1 MTKRFLL
8 AIIILLGTLSSKSQV
23 KIQFSRLTDE
33 NFIESSLLS
42 ELKFTELQLE
52 KTGMIAPDME
62 LKYEDNNYF
71 ILDNRFTQCV
81 YRFDEEGA
89 LQNTICEK
97 IFGDTINKMVLK
109 NPVKFSVNP
118 FLKQVEIYNF
128 ESSNVQRFSY
138 DGNYRDKIK
147 FTINPSDFIRDKDG
161 NYFIYTG
168 WNNKESQFRLL
179 QTDYN
184 GNVTDRKMR
193 LVSKCTPTEGM
204 SFYNAQNGICMWELL
219 GNSTYMIKK
228 GNVTE
233 SFNFDFGTKSLLPNY
248 HELEASESYQL
259 INHTGYY
266 TIKKY
271 LENDN
276 FSYFFMNF
284 TSSEDKQMI
293 HVIYDKK
300 TKKTYKLLENAK
312 IAAFEKAQ
320 ALTENNELV
329 FLVSHRKFR
338 QIFNSEDQTSSPV
351 FSEFAEA
358 ISSLRNTVVLRIKL
372 QSIENQENESS
383 KEQVP
388 ENND

>member
-179 QTDYN
+179 QTDNN

-276 FSYFFMNF
+276 FAYFFMNF

>member
-276 FSYFFMNF
+276 FAYFFMNF

-293 HVIYDKK
+293 HIIYDKK

-338 QIFNSEDQTSSPV
+338 QIFNSEDQTIAPV

>member
-276 FSYFFMNF
+276 FAYFFMNF

-329 FLVSHRKFR
+329 FLVSPRKFR

>member
-276 FSYFFMNF
+276 FAYFFMNF

-329 FLVSHRKFR
+329 FLVSPRKFR
-338 QIFNSEDQTSSPV
+338 QIFNSEDQTIAPV
-351 FSEFAEA
+351 FGEFADA
-358 ISSLRNTVVLRIKL
+358 ISSLRNTVVLKIKL
-372 QSIENQENESS
+372 QSIEKQGNESS

>member
-228 GNVTE
+228 GNVAE

-276 FSYFFMNF
+276 FAYFFMNF

-329 FLVSHRKFR
+329 FLVSPRKFR
-338 QIFNSEDQTSSPV
+338 QIFNSEDQTIAPV
-351 FSEFAEA
+351 FGEFADA
-358 ISSLRNTVVLRIKL
+358 ISSLRNTVVLKIKL
-372 QSIENQENESS
+372 QSIEKQGNESS

>member
-276 FSYFFMNF
+276 FAYFFMNF